1 MPLVAQRLAAPGTDV
16 AHHGASEIFSQE
28 DRKIGRFLGFTLRT
42 ETFGATPAPRG
53 RCEGVR
59 FDDCSNEVIGA
70 CIDVHRELGP
80 GLLEGM
86 YEECLCRELTMRGL
100 RFERQKPIIVS
111 YKGAQLEQGYRVD
124 LIVEGSLLVE
134 IKSVEAL
141 LRIHAAQVITYL
153 RVTGLEHG
161 LLVNF
166 NTLAIRD
173 GLRRLSRT
181 HPSFRSSDLPVR
193 KSRPS

>member
-1 MPLVAQRLAAPGTDV
+1 MLPSPASATTRC
-16 AHHGASEIFSQE
+16 GASEIFLQE
-28 DRKIGRFLGFTLRT
+28 DRKIGSFLGFTLRT
-42 ETFGATPAPRG
+42 DTFGATPEPRD
-53 RCEGVR
+53 RCEVVK
-59 FDDCSNEVIGA
+59 FDDCSNQVIGA

-80 GLLEGM
+80 GLLEGI

-100 RFERQKPIIVS
+100 RFERQKPIIVT
-111 YKGAQLEQGYRVD
+111 YKGAELEQAYRVD

-134 IKSVEAL
+134 IKAVDAL
-141 LRIHAAQVITYL
+141 LRIHAAQVVTYL
-153 RVTGLEHG
+153 RVTGLENG

-166 NTLAIRD
+166 NTLTIRD

-181 HPSFRSSDLPVR
+181 PPSFRSSDLPVR